1 MGEIE
6 QTNEVSDYRQVDGVK
21 AAFGLKVINP
31 AQTLVVRL
39 AKVSHQKSPED
50 AMFSRPK

>member
-1 MGEIE
+1 MWEIE
-6 QTNEVSDYRQVDGVK
+6 QATEASDYRQVDGVK

-31 AQTLVVRL
+31 AQALVVKL
-39 AKVSHQKSPED
+39 AKVTHQTSPED